1 MYTIINT
8 RVPNI
13 FVAVIIIIIII
24 IRFITGLVFI
34 FSVAFFPSTRRR
46 RSRRNGVDALRMVFA
61 IFLLV
66 LLQSH

>member
-1 MYTIINT
+1 M
-8 RVPNI
+8 PNI

-24 IRFITGLVFI
+24 RFVTGLVFI

-46 RSRRNGVDALRMVFA
+46 RRWRNGVDARRMVFA